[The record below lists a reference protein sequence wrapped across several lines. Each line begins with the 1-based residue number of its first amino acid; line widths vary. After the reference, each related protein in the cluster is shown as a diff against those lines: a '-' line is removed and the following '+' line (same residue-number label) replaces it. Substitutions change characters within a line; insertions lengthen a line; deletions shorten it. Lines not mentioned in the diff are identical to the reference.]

1 MTKFRSKYR
10 IEPNRCKYWDY
21 SAPGKYFLTICI
33 NKRECILGNVVNKKM
48 ELSKFGE
55 FVETEIR
62 KISQYNPRIILDEWK
77 VMPNHI
83 HLIIELGEY
92 NYNNRIANADDHNG
106 NGNVVG
112 NGNVEKIH
120 EFSLP
125 TPQPTP
131 QPTSPPTSPPAS
143 QPTPNQQWWN
153 NHDYKPTID
162 EIKQYRKQRRKMIIP
177 KILGKLKMKTSKQMN
192 DARKTPGQKNW
203 QSDYHDHII
212 RDDQSYQRIKNYI
225 RNNPKNWNKDTFN
238 EKPVTFNCDCTK

>member
-21 SAPGKYFLTICI
+21 SAPGRYFITICI

-48 ELSKFGE
+48 ELSEFGE

-62 KISQYNPRIILDEWK
+62 KIPEYNPRIILDEWQ

-92 NYNNRIANADDHNG
+92 NYNNGIANGDDDNVVD

-112 NGNVEKIH
+112 GGNVEKIH

-125 TPQPTP
+125 
-131 QPTSPPTSPPAS
+131 
-143 QPTPNQQWWN
+143 N
-153 NHDYKPTID
+153 
-162 EIKQYRKQRRKMIIP
+162 R
-177 KILGKLKMKTSKQMN
+177 
-192 DARKTPGQKNW
+192 
-203 QSDYHDHII
+203 
-212 RDDQSYQRIKNYI
+212 
-225 RNNPKNWNKDTFN
+225 
-238 EKPVTFNCDCTK
+238 